1 MIINK
6 EFQIIESETSM
17 FDAVLKILVFLS
29 TLVCLPDR
37 GLFVFEQMWFHV
49 SVIILALAAF
59 ASEKQRDFKPW
70 LLIGFNAVFIL
81 NVFTHNF
88 NPIVMQYALNVF
100 LLSLAIFLVASYTQ
114 NFRSVIKWIFASY
127 VVTSVVLVFQLY
139 GFNVLLT
146 SLGEDSGGLMGNL
159 PRLSFLACLV
169 LPLAFKSK
177 AKFLLIPLIMLSC
190 GYVFPQYCIFSVFLI
205 CFWFRCGSY
214 GIKAVI
220 ASCIALIFIYVYLTK
235 PVSINLRIDYY
246 FLILRDF
253 FSFYWLSGFGAGIPF
268 AKDIGARDMQTY
280 SSILQFIFTTGI
292 AGAIWLCFTCV
303 KFFKSFRASALNLSI
318 LAFGIISIWEYPFE
332 VRRLWFVLA
341 VLIGFLIIENKE
353 NQRS

>member
-1 MIINK
+1 
-6 EFQIIESETSM
+6 M
-17 FDAVLKILVFLS
+17 FDTVLKILVFLS

-37 GLFVFEQMWFHV
+37 GLFVFEQIWFHI
-49 SVIILALAAF
+49 SVIILALTAF
-59 ASEKQRDFKPW
+59 ASEKQRDFNPSI
-70 LLIGFNAVFIL
+70 LIGFNAVFIL

-88 NPIVMQYALNVF
+88 NPLVMQYTLNVF
-100 LLSLAIFLVASYTQ
+100 LLSLAVFLVASYTQ

-139 GFNVLLT
+139 GFNLLLT

-169 LPLAFKSK
+169 LPLAFKSR
-177 AKFLLIPLIMLSC
+177 AKFILIALIMLSV
-190 GYVFPQYCIFSVFLI
+190 GYIQPQYCIFAVFLM

-220 ASCIALIFIYVYLTK
+220 ALCIASILIYVYLTK
-235 PVSINLRIDYY
+235 PISINTRIDYY
-246 FLILRDF
+246 IPIILDF
-253 FSFYWLSGFGAGIPF
+253 ISTYWLSGFGEGIPF
-268 AKDIGARDMQTY
+268 AKYIGARDMQTY
-280 SSILQFIFTTGI
+280 SSILQFVFTTGI
-292 AGAIWLCFTCV
+292 SGLIWLCFTCI

-318 LAFGIISIWEYPFE
+318 LAFGVISIWEYPFE
-332 VRRLWFVLA
+332 VRRLWFLLA
-341 VLIGFLIIENKE
+341 ALIGFLIIENKE